1 MKAENL
7 AARPDPSRDQHL
19 MTNQGTVG
27 RMVSAAGLTRRDV
40 VLEIGAGSGIL
51 TKALAKSGAKVIAV
65 EMDRAFAKTLGKI
78 GADNVEII
86 YANALDVIDK
96 IEFNKIVSNIP
107 YSICEPLMGKLFGRK
122 FDIAVLSAP
131 ENFYKIITSNPRE
144 KNHSVLSLKAQ
155 SFFRVSLLF
164 KIKKEDFTPPPR
176 TESVAVAIRPLS
188 KEEYEKR
195 PEKFLLREI
204 FMQKDKKLKNS
215 LREALIELNRQMFC
229 RHFTKNMARAEIKK
243 MKLARRLLE
252 KKAGEMRSG
261 DFEALGK
268 KLRPCP

>member
-7 AARPDPSRDQHL
+7 ATRPDPSKDQHM
-19 MTNQGTVG
+19 MTNQRTVG

-51 TKALAKSGAKVIAV
+51 TKALAKSGAKVVAV
-65 EMDRAFAKTLGKI
+65 EMDKAFAKTLGKI

-107 YSICEPLMGKLFGRK
+107 YSICEPLMGKLFGRT
-122 FDIAVLSAP
+122 FDVAVLSVP
-131 ENFYKIITSNPRE
+131 EKFYMIIASEPGE
-144 KNHSVLSLKAQ
+144 KNHSTLSLKAQ
-155 SFFRVSLLF
+155 SFFKVSLLF

-188 KEEYEKR
+188 REDYEKR
-195 PEKFLLREI
+195 PDKFLLREI
-204 FMQKDKKLKNS
+204 FVQKDMKLKNS
-215 LREALIELNRQMFC
+215 LREAFIRLNKEFG